1 MPIASNPV
9 ERAWNS
15 DEHRAYAVAIV
26 GGGFAGVMTA
36 IHLLRVLPAPSE
48 IVLFERGGRLGGA
61 AYGTELPCHLLNVP
75 AARMSAFPDAPADF
89 ADWLSRSGAEPDCAA
104 TDAGLFAPRA
114 LYGAY
119 IESLAR
125 EALRSGRLAII
136 PVAVTDLQPDRG
148 GFRLAVADGRAVR
161 AMQVVLALGNLP
173 AGGMST
179 ATHVRDPWSPAALA
193 PLDQA
198 SDRPVVI
205 VGTGLSMVD
214 LSLGLRA
221 RGFSGRIVAISR
233 RGLLPQRHRPGAAS
247 WPTPDFTPVERR
259 SILGLL
265 RRVRAE
271 IAAAAAADVDWR
283 GVIDGVR
290 PAVQSLWQG
299 LPLAERR
306 RFLRHVRP
314 WWDIHR
320 HRTPKPAADAIA
332 AMREQNW
339 LQVHA
344 GSVLSIDSALDGARV
359 TWRPRGTSTPVR
371 IDAARVIVATGA
383 PAAAVLTDPLLRALC
398 HRGLA
403 RLDGLGL
410 GLEVNGSLDL
420 MDASGRPN
428 PAIHALGPIVRGV
441 LWECTAVPELR
452 VQAASVARRVADALQ
467 PADA

>member
-75 AARMSAFPDAPADF
+75 AARMSAFPDVPADF

-119 IESLAR
+119 IELLAG
-125 EALRSGRLAII
+125 EALRSGRLTII
-136 PVAVTDLQPDRG
+136 PTAVTDLQPDRG

-161 AMQVVLALGNLP
+161 AMQVVLALGNLA

-214 LSLGLRA
+214 LTLGLRA
-221 RGFSGRIVAISR
+221 RGFPGRIVAISR

-344 GSVLSIDSALDGARV
+344 GSVLSIDSARRRRPRHLASARHIDPRADRRRAGDRRHRRSGRRRPDRPTAPCAVPPRPGAAR
-359 TWRPRGTSTPVR
+359 WPGPRPRGER
-371 IDAARVIVATGA
+371 
-383 PAAAVLTDPLLRALC
+383 
-398 HRGLA
+398 LA
-403 RLDGLGL
+403 RPDGRFR
-410 GLEVNGSLDL
+410 
-420 MDASGRPN
+420 AAQSGDPR
-428 PAIHALGPIVRGV
+428 ARSDRAWRV
-441 LWECTAVPELR
+441 WECTAVPELR